1 MLGFE
6 FAHCQKCYM
15 RFDCIIHN
23 HIKDVKISQ
32 RAKRNRI
39 NIVLVDPKIKEAD
52 FRDKFD
58 HCKYAK
64 IISFRNSWSPDDQ
77 AFELTL
83 KLDNKLMQRVREM
96 LRNTIQIGTTRC

>member
-15 RFDCIIHN
+15 RFNCIIHN
-23 HIKDVKISQ
+23 NFKYVQVSQ
-32 RAKRNRI
+32 KAKRNRI
-39 NIVLVDPKIKEAD
+39 NMVVTDPKIKEAA

-83 KLDNKLMQRVREM
+83 KLDTKLMQRVREM
-96 LRNTIQIGTTRC
+96 LRNTIQIGTTQV